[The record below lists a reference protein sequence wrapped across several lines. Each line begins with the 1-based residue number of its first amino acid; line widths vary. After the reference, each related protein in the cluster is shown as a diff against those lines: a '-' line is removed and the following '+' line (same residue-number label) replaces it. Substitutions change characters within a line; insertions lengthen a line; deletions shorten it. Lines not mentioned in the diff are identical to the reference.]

1 MTLLH
6 HTKRLCLVAALSMV
20 STLMS
25 ASFAAANFTTPIEM
39 GNRSQT
45 TITKD
50 ESVMLRTA
58 KPFKEVRVVDAEIAD
73 VLVLTNQSFQLM
85 GRKRGKTNVM
95 LYDEQSRLIDVVDV
109 MVDYDF
115 ASLRQVLGET
125 FPNERIEVKSL
136 ADGLYLSGTV
146 NESSIATRALNIA
159 QAYAPQKVTNGLKVR
174 DSHQVLLE
182 VRFVEAT
189 RDAVKSLGIGLL
201 TERAGDFAFQSGA
214 ALSQPALQGLIENT
228 IGRTRIDTSIEA
240 LEEKG
245 IVRTLAKPNL
255 VSMSGETAS
264 FLAGGEFP
272 IPVRAEDGEI
282 TVEFRQFGV
291 SLAFTPTVLDD
302 AVINLKVVPEVS
314 QLDPTNTVRIGGV
327 EVPGLRVRRVNT
339 TIELRNSQSFA
350 IAGLLQNDS
359 SDRKVQTPW
368 LGDIPVIG
376 SLFRSTRYQNS
387 ETELVIIVT
396 PRLVQP
402 VPDIQQLA
410 TPLDGTSEPNAYERF
425 LTGKLEGPSGEPQAL
440 SEVYGYATQ

>member
-1 MTLLH
+1 MSLLH
-6 HTKRLCLVAALSMV
+6 QTRRLCLAAVCMV
-20 STLMS
+20 LTLIT
-25 ASFAAANFTTPIEM
+25 ASFAGANFTTPMEM
-39 GNRSQT
+39 GDRSQT

-109 MVDYDF
+109 IVDYDF

-189 RDAVKSLGIGLL
+189 REAVKSLGIGLL
-201 TERAGDFAFQSGA
+201 TQRAGDFAFQSGA
-214 ALSQPALQGLIENT
+214 ALSQPTLQGLIENT

-245 IVRTLAKPNL
+245 IVRTLAEPNL

-272 IPVRAEDGEI
+272 VPVRAEDGEI

-302 AVINLKVVPEVS
+302 SVINLKVVPEVS

-368 LGDIPVIG
+368 VGDIPIIG

>member
-1 MTLLH
+1 
-6 HTKRLCLVAALSMV
+6 MV